1 MDADSQTSSHASAG
15 ALGWAAEKARW
26 RDTVLRCPGLG
37 DHRVVLARDS
47 VACLACALELYVFL
61 HLMIRDD
68 GIPYYFIWLTNWT
81 GMATVAYAVLHAW
94 ATRRAARLRDDVAY
108 RDQSGVR
115 DDDSTPVPA
124 GVHALW
130 ALKCITPVAQLFITV
145 VYWGVLWRPWYGPVS
160 PHNVVAHG
168 ALYAVTLVDFA
179 TLNRFTLA
187 SFADLT
193 NAYAFG
199 AVYVCFNVAYTF
211 VPGATNH
218 RGDEFIY
225 PITDWRSRT
234 LVSVGFVV
242 AAFAI
247 VLPASWHATVR
258 LTQLRDSRWFPD
270 GRDGDRDGDGA
281 ERTAGDDGRGD
292 ARSFA

>member
-1 MDADSQTSSHASAG
+1 MDADSRTSSHASAG

-94 ATRRAARLRDDVAY
+94 ATRCAARLRDDVASHEP
-108 RDQSGVR
+108 SGVR
-115 DDDSTPVPA
+115 DDDSTPIPA

-130 ALKCITPVAQLFITV
+130 ALKCINPVAQLFITV
-145 VYWGVLWRPWYGPVS
+145 VYWGVLWRPWYGPVT

-168 ALYAVTLVDFA
+168 ALYAVTLVD
-179 TLNRFTLA
+179 LSLI
-187 SFADLT
+187 
-193 NAYAFG
+193 
-199 AVYVCFNVAYTF
+199 
-211 VPGATNH
+211 H
-218 RGDEFIY
+218 I
-225 PITDWRSRT
+225 
-234 LVSVGFVV
+234 
-242 AAFAI
+242 
-247 VLPASWHATVR
+247 
-258 LTQLRDSRWFPD
+258 
-270 GRDGDRDGDGA
+270 
-281 ERTAGDDGRGD
+281 
-292 ARSFA
+292 